1 MDLVFLRGD
10 LVFVITD
17 LVFGM
22 MYSVVGMLGFWIHG
36 VVGVMASLHYSGST
50 DGCDYLLCICNKYVW
65 FPRLKEKK
73 IKFIESSM
81 MNV

>member
-17 LVFGM
+17 LVFAM

-36 VVGVMASLHYSGST
+36 VVGGMVSLH
-50 DGCDYLLCICNKYVW
+50 
-65 FPRLKEKK
+65 
-73 IKFIESSM
+73 
-81 MNV
+81 

>member
-17 LVFGM
+17 LVFAM

-50 DGCDYLLCICNKYVW
+50 DFLNMYLINLNSK
-65 FPRLKEKK
+65 LQH
-73 IKFIESSM
+73 
-81 MNV
+81 NL